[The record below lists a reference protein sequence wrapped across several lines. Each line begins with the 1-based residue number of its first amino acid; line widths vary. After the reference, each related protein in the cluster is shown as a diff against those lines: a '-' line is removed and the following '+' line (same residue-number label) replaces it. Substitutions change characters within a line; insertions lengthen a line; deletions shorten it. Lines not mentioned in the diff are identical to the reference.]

1 MVRIRVQGTAD
12 QAAFEA
18 AVKAPTA
25 KVCDL
30 HPRAVLRPGPWKA
43 NNVGCAFYRQ
53 IQFLEDMP
61 EDMQIG
67 MLVGLPSGLNNL
79 GAFDCAGSLAGHT
92 ANANHSP
99 IRCRSSL
106 RPPALTGALWN
117 AMWLA

>member
-1 MVRIRVQGTAD
+1 VPAFTPSVVRIRVQGTAD

-43 NNVGCAFYRQ
+43 NKVGCAFYRQ

-92 ANANHSP
+92 ANANH
-99 IRCRSSL
+99 RF
-106 RPPALTGALWN
+106 GADRHSVRQP
-117 AMWLA
+117 